1 MPGSTCSSWFQK
13 STHLQFVRDAE
24 RRLGLFTFTLSLFQI
39 YLHNL
44 ILLNL
49 FLFAGLAGGAVAGYA
64 ASRMMGGPF
73 GWGGGWGEYRHQ

>member
-1 MPGSTCSSWFQK
+1 MPGRTCSSWFQK
-13 STHLQFVRDAE
+13 STHLQFVRDTE
-24 RRLGLFTFTLSLFQI
+24 KPLGLFTFTLNLFQI

-64 ASRMMGGPF
+64 AGRMMS
-73 GWGGGWGEYRHQ
+73 WGGGWGEYRHQ